1 MIVLRVHFYVLQNL
15 FQFLELQENTGTTT
29 LTSWSPM
36 LWDRNQKPQRFLN
49 WRRSLAAKDLW
60 STDDPSPPGET
71 TLIRSSD
78 RLHLCS
84 LISPQR
90 HTKRKYTNT
99 CIHTY
104 TLTQTHTHTTCA
116 TNTYTH
122 THTMALFRLL
132 HQCHVWSMIGPNS
145 YNLEENPLDFILPE
159 GSFMLTKEF

>member
-1 MIVLRVHFYVLQNL
+1 MFCRTCFNSRSCRKTP
-15 FQFLELQENTGTTT
+15 EL
-29 LTSWSPM
+29 LLWPPWWSPM

-90 HTKRKYTNT
+90 HTKRKNTNT

-104 TLTQTHTHTTCA
+104 TLTQTHTESVANTC
-116 TNTYTH
+116 TH
-122 THTMALFRLL
+122 MMTLFRLL
-132 HQCHVWSMIGPNS
+132 HHYHVWSMIGPNS
-145 YNLEENPLDFILPE
+145 FNLEEIPLI
-159 GSFMLTKEF
+159 SFYLEALSC

>member
-90 HTKRKYTNT
+90 HTKWKYTNT
-99 CIHTY
+99 CTHTYSPTHLHKQTHIHTHDD
-104 TLTQTHTHTTCA
+104 TLQIIA
-116 TNTYTH
+116 SVS
-122 THTMALFRLL
+122 RLVNDRPHL
-132 HQCHVWSMIGPNS
+132 LRFGGDS
-145 YNLEENPLDFILPE
+145 LDFLLP
-159 GSFMLTKEF
+159 GGPFMLDVEF